1 MTKTELKKL
10 KELDAFLRERNMQ
23 LRSTNIIVRFNAD
36 KCKINSV
43 QLDLD
48 MNWDVGYSN
57 IKELNETPTIK
68 NHYYIQ
74 KGKLKQYLNN
84 TDI

>member
-10 KELDAFLRERNMQ
+10 KELDTFLRERNMQ
-23 LRSTNIIVRFNAD
+23 LRGTNIIVRFNAD
-36 KCKINSV
+36 KYKINSV

>member
-10 KELDAFLRERNMQ
+10 KELDTFLRERNMQ
-23 LRSTNIIVRFNAD
+23 LRGTNIIVRFNAD
-36 KCKINSV
+36 KINCV

-68 NHYYIQ
+68 NQYYIEY
-74 KGKLKQYLNN
+74 GKIKQ
-84 TDI
+84 D

>member
-10 KELDAFLRERNMQ
+10 KELDTFLRERNMQ
-23 LRSTNIIVRFNAD
+23 LRGTNIIVRFNAD
-36 KCKINSV
+36 KSKSNSV

-74 KGKLKQYLNN
+74 KGKLKQ
-84 TDI
+84 D

>member
-10 KELDAFLRERNMQ
+10 KELDTFLRERNMQ
-23 LRSTNIIVRFNAD
+23 LHGTNIIVRFNAD
-36 KCKINSV
+36 KYKINSV

-74 KGKLKQYLNN
+74 KGKLKQY
-84 TDI
+84 

>member
-10 KELDAFLRERNMQ
+10 KELDTFLRERNMQ
-23 LRSTNIIVRFNAD
+23 LRGTNIIVRFNAD
-36 KCKINSV
+36 KSKSNSV

-48 MNWDVGYSN
+48 MNWDVVGYSD

-68 NHYYIQ
+68 NHYYIEC
-74 KGKLKQYLNN
+74 GKIKQY
-84 TDI
+84 

>member
-10 KELDAFLRERNMQ
+10 KELDTFLRERNMQ
-23 LRSTNIIVRFNAD
+23 LRGTNIIVRFNAD
-36 KCKINSV
+36 KYKINSV

-68 NHYYIQ
+68 NHYYIE
-74 KGKLKQYLNN
+74 KGKIKQ
-84 TDI
+84 D

>member
-10 KELDAFLRERNMQ
+10 KELDTFLREKNMQ
-23 LRSTNIIVRFNAD
+23 LRGTNIIVRFNAD
-36 KCKINSV
+36 KYKINSV

-68 NHYYIQ
+68 NQYYIEY
-74 KGKLKQYLNN
+74 GKIKQ
-84 TDI
+84 D

>member
-10 KELDAFLRERNMQ
+10 KELDTFLREKNMQ
-23 LRSTNIIVRFNAD
+23 LRGTNIIVRFNAD
-36 KCKINSV
+36 KYKINSV

-74 KGKLKQYLNN
+74 KGKLKQ
-84 TDI
+84 D

>member
-10 KELDAFLRERNMQ
+10 KELDTFLRERNMQ
-23 LRSTNIIVRFNAD
+23 LRGTNIIVRFNAN
-36 KCKINSV
+36 KINCV

-68 NHYYIQ
+68 NQYYIEY
-74 KGKLKQYLNN
+74 GKIKQ
-84 TDI
+84 D

>member
-10 KELDAFLRERNMQ
+10 KELDTFLKERNMQ
-23 LRSTNIIVRFNAD
+23 LRGTNIIVRFKAA
-36 KCKINSV
+36 KYKINCV

-74 KGKLKQYLNN
+74 KGKLKQY
-84 TDI
+84 

>member
-10 KELDAFLRERNMQ
+10 KELDTFLRERNMQ
-23 LRSTNIIVRFNAD
+23 LRGTNIIVRFNAD
-36 KCKINSV
+36 KYKINSV

-74 KGKLKQYLNN
+74 KGKLKQ
-84 TDI
+84 D

>member
-10 KELDAFLRERNMQ
+10 KELDTFLRERNMQ
-23 LRSTNIIVRFNAD
+23 LRGTNIIVRFNAN
-36 KCKINSV
+36 KINCV

-48 MNWDVGYSN
+48 MNWEVGYSN

>member
-10 KELDAFLRERNMQ
+10 KELDTFLRERNMQ
-23 LRSTNIIVRFNAD
+23 LRGTNIIVRFNAD
-36 KCKINSV
+36 KINSV

-74 KGKLKQYLNN
+74 KGKLKQ
-84 TDI
+84 D

>member
-10 KELDAFLRERNMQ
+10 KELDAFLKERNMK
-23 LRSTNIIVRFNAD
+23 LRGRNVLVRFND
-36 KCKINSV
+36 DNYKINCV

-48 MNWDVGYSN
+48 MNWEDGYST

-74 KGKLKQYLNN
+74 KGKLKQY
-84 TDI
+84 

>member
-10 KELDAFLRERNMQ
+10 KELDTFLRERNMQ
-23 LRSTNIIVRFNAD
+23 LRGTNIIVRFNAD
-36 KCKINSV
+36 KINCV

-48 MNWDVGYSN
+48 MNWEVGYSN

>member
-10 KELDAFLRERNMQ
+10 KELDTFLRERNMQ
-23 LRSTNIIVRFNAD
+23 LRGTNIIVRFNAD
-36 KCKINSV
+36 KYKINSV

-68 NHYYIQ
+68 NYYYIQ
-74 KGKLKQYLNN
+74 EGKLKQY
-84 TDI
+84 

>member
-10 KELDAFLRERNMQ
+10 KELDTFLKERNMQ
-23 LRSTNIIVRFNAD
+23 LRGTNIIVRFNAD
-36 KCKINSV
+36 KYKINSV

-74 KGKLKQYLNN
+74 KGKLKQ
-84 TDI
+84 D

>member
-10 KELDAFLRERNMQ
+10 KELDTFLKERNMQ
-23 LRSTNIIVRFNAD
+23 LRGTNIIVRFNAN
-36 KCKINSV
+36 KINCV

-48 MNWDVGYSN
+48 MNWEVGYSN

-68 NHYYIQ
+68 NQYYIEY
-74 KGKLKQYLNN
+74 GKIKQ
-84 TDI
+84 D

>member
-10 KELDAFLRERNMQ
+10 KELDTFLRERNMQ
-23 LRSTNIIVRFNAD
+23 LRGTNIIVRFNAD
-36 KCKINSV
+36 KYKINSV

-68 NHYYIQ
+68 NHYYFQ
-74 KGKLKQYLNN
+74 KGKLKQY
-84 TDI
+84 

>member
-10 KELDAFLRERNMQ
+10 KELDAFLREKKMELSGRNI
-23 LRSTNIIVRFNAD
+23 LVRFNAD
-36 KCKINSV
+36 NYKINCV

-48 MNWDVGYSN
+48 IGIARVGQST
-57 IKELNETPTIK
+57 IKELNDTPTIK

-74 KGKLKQYLNN
+74 KGKIKQY
-84 TDI
+84 

>member
-10 KELDAFLRERNMQ
+10 KELDTFLKERNMQ
-23 LRSTNIIVRFNAD
+23 LRGTNIIVRFNAD
-36 KCKINSV
+36 KYKINSV

-48 MNWDVGYSN
+48 MNWDIGYSN

-74 KGKLKQYLNN
+74 KGKLKQY
-84 TDI
+84 

>member
-1 MTKTELKKL
+1 
-10 KELDAFLRERNMQ
+10 MQ
-23 LRSTNIIVRFNAD
+23 LRGTNIIVRFNAD
-36 KCKINSV
+36 KYKINSV

-74 KGKLKQYLNN
+74 KGKLKQ
-84 TDI
+84 D

>member
-10 KELDAFLRERNMQ
+10 KELDTFLRERNMQ
-23 LRSTNIIVRFNAD
+23 LRGTNIIVRFNAD
-36 KCKINSV
+36 KYKINCV

-48 MNWDVGYSN
+48 IGIGEDGYSN
-57 IKELNETPTIK
+57 IEELNETPRIK

-74 KGKLKQYLNN
+74 KGKLKQY
-84 TDI
+84 

>member
-10 KELDAFLRERNMQ
+10 KELDTFLRERNMQ

>member
-10 KELDAFLRERNMQ
+10 KELDAFLREKNMQ
-23 LRSTNIIVRFNAD
+23 LRGTNIIVRFNAD
-36 KCKINSV
+36 KINSV

-74 KGKLKQYLNN
+74 KGKLKQ
-84 TDI
+84 D

>member
-10 KELDAFLRERNMQ
+10 KELDTFLRERNMQ
-23 LRSTNIIVRFNAD
+23 LRGTNIIVRFNAD
-36 KCKINSV
+36 KYKINSV

-74 KGKLKQYLNN
+74 KGKIKQ
-84 TDI
+84 D